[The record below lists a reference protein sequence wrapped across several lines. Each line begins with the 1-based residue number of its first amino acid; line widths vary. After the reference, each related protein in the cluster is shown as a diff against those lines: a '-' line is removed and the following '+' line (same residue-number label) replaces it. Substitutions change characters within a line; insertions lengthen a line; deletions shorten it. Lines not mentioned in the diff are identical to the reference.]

1 MTLREEILTAWESL
15 APEVRLLETV
25 ASCSPLGR
33 EEFAR
38 RVRSAQTLGDLN
50 LTDERCEKVLRP
62 RINRDFLKPLRLP
75 RLRPGAIG
83 ADAAVSAIVVRG
95 FGAAAGPKRL

>member
-1 MTLREEILTAWESL
+1 MTLREDIVLAWETL
-15 APEVRLLETV
+15 APEVRILETV

-38 RVRSAQTLGDLN
+38 RVRSARTLGDLN
-50 LTDERCEKVLRP
+50 LTDERCEKLLRP
-62 RINRDFLKPLRLP
+62 RINRDFLKKARLP

-83 ADAAVSAIVVRG
+83 ADAPVAAIVAHG
-95 FGAAAGPKRL
+95 LGPAAASKRP